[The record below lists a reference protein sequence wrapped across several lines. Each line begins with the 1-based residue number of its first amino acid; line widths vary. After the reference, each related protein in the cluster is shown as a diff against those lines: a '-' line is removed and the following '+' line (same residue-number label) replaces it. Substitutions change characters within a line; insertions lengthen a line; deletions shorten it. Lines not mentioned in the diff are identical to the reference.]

1 MWGGILSRQ
10 YFESRTSTSR
20 LTRSGKAISGQTPSV
35 VRHVLA
41 PPDEAITFANS
52 FSDDPRASSDRT
64 RRSSDTVGSAASI
77 FATRDWLELKNFA
90 SVSWDNLRLRRRFFR
105 CSPSAS
111 LSSMYRFSSGVR
123 SRNPAAEPILHP
135 FFSKRFLLVFPIVSL
150 HFMRRNP

>member
-20 LTRSGKAISGQTPSV
+20 RTRSGKAISGQTPSA

-52 FSDDPRASSDRT
+52 FSDDPRARSDRT

-77 FATRDWLELKNFA
+77 FATRDWLELQSLA
-90 SVSWDNLRLRRRFFR
+90 SGFPDNLRLR
-105 CSPSAS
+105 PG
-111 LSSMYRFSSGVR
+111 L
-123 SRNPAAEPILHP
+123 
-135 FFSKRFLLVFPIVSL
+135 FL
-150 HFMRRNP
+150 